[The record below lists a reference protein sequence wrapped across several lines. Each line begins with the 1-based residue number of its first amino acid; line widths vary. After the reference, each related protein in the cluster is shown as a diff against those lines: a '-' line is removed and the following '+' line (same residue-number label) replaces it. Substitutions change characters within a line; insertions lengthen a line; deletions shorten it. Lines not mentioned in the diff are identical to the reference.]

1 MKTKQQ
7 NPSYCQR
14 CQDFAWRRLVFRHSA
29 ARGPYMFQYR
39 FYTRVAI
46 SKNIVNTDAVG
57 RYEWIQV
64 VKGIQT
70 PTRCQCDGNDNLC
83 NI

>member
-1 MKTKQQ
+1 MR
-7 NPSYCQR
+7 SYKSESRQR
-14 CQDFAWRRLVFRHSA
+14 CRDFAWRRLVVRHSA
-29 ARGPYMFQYR
+29 SRRLNMIQYR

-46 SKNIVNTDAVG
+46 TNNIFNTDAVG

-70 PTRCQCDGNDNLC
+70 PARCGSDGINLC

>member
-1 MKTKQQ
+1 MKTKQH

-57 RYEWIQV
+57 QYEWIQV
-64 VKGIQT
+64 VKRYPDPSQMSM
-70 PTRCQCDGNDNLC
+70 RWK
-83 NI
+83 

>member
-1 MKTKQQ
+1 MI
-7 NPSYCQR
+7 
-14 CQDFAWRRLVFRHSA
+14 
-29 ARGPYMFQYR
+29 QYR

-46 SKNIVNTDAVG
+46 TKNIVYTVG

-70 PTRCQCDGNDNLC
+70 PTRCQCNDGNDNLC
-83 NI
+83 NIYIVIFSIL